1 MTKEIKDELRKGI
14 AHKALMIEGGNGEI
28 IIREGDALPA
38 REPVPLKIDGCID
51 SPLRYIRKRKDL
63 INHPAAN
70 IRVDRDAMC
79 INLEVGENSFYKDTV
94 TGRLKKSTE
103 LDAFGIN
110 SGEYISN
117 FDMADLVKKNR
128 SYFESKTVAMK
139 LVSELRNFKAKVERE
154 LELSDDKRGN
164 ANVRKS
170 QIVESNLPES
180 FHINVPVFKGM
191 EARRIEVEVEINPT
205 DLSCTLVSPEA
216 NDILTEERDSIING
230 QIGLIEEEA
239 PDILIVEV

>member
-1 MTKEIKDELRKGI
+1 MTKEIKDELREQI
-14 AHKALMIEGGNGEI
+14 AGAALEDGTKEI
-28 IIREGDALPA
+28 IIREGKALPVQ
-38 REPVPLKIDGCID
+38 EPVPLSLDGCID
-51 SPLRYIRKRKDL
+51 TPLRYVKKRKGI
-63 INHPAAN
+63 INHLAAN
-70 IRVDRDAMC
+70 VRIDRDAMS
-79 INLEVGENSFYKDTV
+79 IGLEAGENSFYKDTV

-103 LDAFGIN
+103 LEAFGIN

-117 FDMADLVKKNR
+117 FDMADLIKKNR

-139 LVSELRNFKAKVERE
+139 LVTELRNFKAKVEKE

-164 ANVRKS
+164 ANIRKS
-170 QIVESNLPES
+170 QIVDSNLPES

-191 EARRIEVEVEINPT
+191 DCRRIEVEVEINPT

-216 NDILTEERDSIING
+216 NDIITGERDSIINE
-230 QIGLIEEEA
+230 QIKLIEDEV